1 MRRRKY
7 LAAGGSLVATLA
19 EGREAIARE
28 RPVRDVRTDDHAD
41 GDGSDVEARILE
53 TNAPVRGGS
62 LLEATI
68 EIENVGT
75 TRVRPGIDLLYEGE
89 HRWTIRTT
97 VEAGERKTIDP
108 VRFRTYPV
116 ESDDEVTVGVEV
128 ENGGD
133 ADERTATVLAVDPL
147 HPDRTRP
154 DRHLS
159 VRPETSLLFEVLGL
173 ERDGD
178 PSQWFVDHE
187 HAGASMGPWY
197 GAYYEREGADFWRT
211 SFESPGTHEVA
222 VAVFEDDE
230 IRRAT
235 WSVEVTE
242 TGVEPPTVER
252 SRPDEESL
260 EVSRGEPTE
269 LQLDV
274 AHPDGLLDRVVWWL
288 GHADVVLDVT
298 PVSGTTDTASYEL
311 ESYCHGC
318 PIVVWVVA
326 ENGSVASESPWV
338 IDRVED
344 APDAELGVTITE
356 TNDPVDAG
364 EVLEVSARVEN
375 RTGET
380 VTRDAEL
387 IVGHDPTLVDRASV
401 TVGGGETETVDLE
414 FETAVVR
421 RTQTFP
427 ARVEIG
433 DAADERT
440 VEVIGTEDVGPSV
453 TITGTNSPV
462 RTGDVLE
469 VTAELENSHS
479 STLTREVQLVVGHD
493 PEVVETRTVTLE
505 PGTTETIVLEFE
517 TALVEHDQEFPVR
530 VETEGDADEVPV
542 FVYVE
547 GPPTLVRILD
557 TNDPVAT
564 GDVLEVTAEVE
575 NLARSTA
582 TRDVD
587 LVVGHDP
594 TLVDTE
600 TVTLGGGE
608 TRTVVLE
615 FETAFVRRTQTFPAR
630 VESGNDA
637 AVRDVEV
644 IGTEDLDVDVTITG
658 SNDPVDAG
666 EWLAVTAVVE
676 NRSAVAVTGEFEFV
690 VGHDPTIE
698 DRATVRLGPGGT
710 TTLEMGFR
718 TATVENDQTFPVRVE
733 SALASDERTVE
744 VRGTDGEGA

>member
-1 MRRRKY
+1 M
-7 LAAGGSLVATLA
+7 ATLA
-19 EGREAIARE
+19 DGREAIERE
-28 RPVRDVRTDDHAD
+28 RSVRDVRTDDHDDGDGD
-41 GDGSDVEARILE
+41 GDGSDVEVRILE

-62 LLEATI
+62 LLEAAV
-68 EIENVGT
+68 EVENVGP
-75 TRVRPGIDLLYEGE
+75 TRARPGIEFSYEGE
-89 HRWTIRTT
+89 YRWTIRTT
-97 VEAGERKTIDP
+97 VEAGESKTIDP
-108 VRFRTYPV
+108 IRFRTYPV
-116 ESDDEVTVGVEV
+116 ESDDEVTVGAAV

-133 ADERTATVLAVDPL
+133 ADERTAVVLAVDPL

-159 VRPETSLLFEVLGL
+159 VRPETSLLFEVLDV
-173 ERDGD
+173 ERYGGR
-178 PSQWFVDHE
+178 SQWFVDRE

-222 VAVFEDDE
+222 VAVLEDEDE

-235 WSVEVTE
+235 WSVEVAE
-242 TGVEPPTVER
+242 TGVEPPSIEAI
-252 SRPDEESL
+252 RPDEESL

-298 PVSGTTDTASYEL
+298 PVSGTTDTATYEL
-311 ESYCHGC
+311 ESSCHRC
-318 PIVVWVVA
+318 PIIVWVVA
-326 ENGSVASESPWV
+326 ENGSVASASPWV
-338 IDRVED
+338 IDGVDD

-375 RTGET
+375 RTDGAI
-380 VTRDAEL
+380 TRDAEL

-433 DAADERT
+433 EAADERT
-440 VEVIGTEDVGPSV
+440 VEVIGTGDVGPSV

-462 RTGDVLE
+462 RTGEVLE
-469 VTAELENSHS
+469 VTAELENPHS

-505 PGTTETIVLEFE
+505 PGATETVILEFE

-547 GPPTLVRILD
+547 APPMLVRILD

-575 NLARSTA
+575 NVARSTA

-600 TVTLGGGE
+600 TVTVGGGE

-615 FETAFVRRTQTFPAR
+615 FETALVRRTQTFPAR
-630 VESGNDA
+630 VESGDDA

-644 IGTEDLDVDVTITG
+644 IGTEDLEVDVTITG

-666 EWLAVTAVVE
+666 EWLSVTAVVE
-676 NRSAVAVTGEFEFV
+676 NASDVAVTGEFEFV
-690 VGHDPTIE
+690 VGHDPTVE
-698 DRATVRLGPGGT
+698 DGATVRLGPGGT

-718 TATVENDQTFPVRVE
+718 TAIVENDQTFPVRVE

-744 VRGTDGEGA
+744 VRGTDGA